1 MLTVTDAYKEAQTRR
16 FIGKL
21 LATILTMVIVMVK
34 GMLTMVRPR
43 FLLSS
48 KMGWKISPQMEKGLM
63 SLMTRLYQRFG
74 LWTIK
79 DVFPWTYFDKKK
91 RRNRN
96 IQAKNFPSLWTC
108 VILLIYYSF
117 KTTAKTNSQIPSV
130 SDFMG
135 HRHARNC
142 ALLYR

>member
-1 MLTVTDAYKEAQTRR
+1 MLTVTDAYKEAQTKR

-43 FLLSS
+43 YLLSS
-48 KMGWKISPQMEKGLM
+48 KLGWKISPQMEKGLM

-91 RRNRN
+91 EEIETSGQR
-96 IQAKNFPSLWTC
+96 ISHHCGL
-108 VILLIYYSF
+108 S
-117 KTTAKTNSQIPSV
+117 
-130 SDFMG
+130 
-135 HRHARNC
+135 
-142 ALLYR
+142 

>member
-1 MLTVTDAYKEAQTRR
+1 MLTVTDAYKEAQTKR

-43 FLLSS
+43 YLLSS
-48 KMGWKISPQMEKGLM
+48 KLGWKISPQMEKGLM

-96 IQAKNFPSLWTC
+96 IQAKNFPSLWTF
-108 VILLIYYSF
+108 VIQIIHYSF
-117 KTTAKTNSQIPSV
+117 QTTANTNSQISSV